1 MRFVP
6 LFYDAQIEIRF
17 GKMVNL
23 KGCDPIARIVLLTDY
38 RLFAHHYT
46 AWIRWMN
53 KARLNLKRLLS
64 GFTEF

>member
-1 MRFVP
+1 
-6 LFYDAQIEIRF
+6 
-17 GKMVNL
+17 MVNL

-53 KARLNLKRLLS
+53 KARLDLERLLS